1 MQAAWLAPEIVL
13 AAVVLPAGLSGRT
26 TINDA
31 KKTMDAPVR
40 PILFSSAFV
49 TRMLIGRLDFRQQ
62 G

>member
-1 MQAAWLAPEIVL
+1 
-13 AAVVLPAGLSGRT
+13 
-26 TINDA
+26 
-31 KKTMDAPVR
+31 MDAQVR